1 MEITGL
7 SNVEIDIRGTL
18 LWSTDISYWL
28 ANSLPMGYQ
37 SQSTAFIFGGDKVHM
52 YSSNGKGTF
61 NGNGQVW
68 YERYGSISNY
78 PRRPHQITFNGLT
91 DSVIE
96 GIKFV
101 QSQMWTMTLI
111 HSSKV
116 LLQDIYVNNT
126 NFKNNAYGNNLNT
139 DGFNS
144 IYASDVTLTR
154 WVVDNGDDNVAFKA
168 NSTNI
173 LVEDCS
179 FYRST
184 GIAFGSIGQFAGQHE
199 IIEDI
204 VVRNIAAY
212 DNKYFAYVKTWT
224 GVVQGTP
231 PNGGGAGL
239 GYLRNVS
246 LSNSMA
252 ENALQAFYVTQCNS
266 YSGFTGQ
273 CDTSKFQISDFSIDT
288 VGGTLKTDV
297 VASMQCSGAAPCTG
311 ISIRNVM
318 FSANTGATARQYLC
332 SNVEDPSGFE
342 CTGKA
347 PQT

>member
-1 MEITGL
+1 MQH
-7 SNVEIDIRGTL
+7 
-18 LWSTDISYWL
+18 
-28 ANSLPMGYQ
+28 LP
-37 SQSTAFIFGGDKVHM
+37 
-52 YSSNGKGTF
+52 
-61 NGNGQVW
+61 
-68 YERYGSISNY
+68 
-78 PRRPHQITFNGLT
+78 LT
-91 DSVIE
+91 QPTPD
-96 GIKFV
+96 
-101 QSQMWTMTLI
+101 
-111 HSSKV
+111 
-116 LLQDIYVNNT
+116 
-126 NFKNNAYGNNLNT
+126 
-139 DGFNS
+139 
-144 IYASDVTLTR
+144 
-154 WVVDNGDDNVAFKA
+154 
-168 NSTNI
+168 STNI
-173 LVEDCS
+173 LVEDAS

-199 IIEDI
+199 VIEDI

-332 SNVEDPSGFE
+332 SNVEDPNGFE